1 MAKTPFDYRS
11 STALVTGATSGIG
24 LANVR
29 ALVGRGTPRVLIV
42 AQDEERLRAVAA
54 DLSCAPHAPQVE
66 CFSANLSAEDGPA
79 RVRAEADRL
88 GWPID
93 LLVNN
98 AGLGSSGTFGSGEE
112 RNDPLAVVS
121 LNVRAVV
128 ALSALFLPDM
138 VGRGRGAVI
147 NIGSTAG
154 LGAVPFSAVYAASK
168 AFVISFSRALWTE
181 NRSKGVRFVCVL
193 PGVTRTNLGGPGRG
207 ESRGGLEKVLF
218 SQPEEVAD
226 TALRL
231 LDDNRPARIV
241 GRANRALQVG
251 LKLLPGRLV
260 AGTIAR
266 FKNPEPKPGQ

>member
-1 MAKTPFDYRS
+1 MPKTPFHYRS

-24 LANVR
+24 LAIAR
-29 ALVGRGTPRVLIV
+29 ALVGRGAPRVLIV
-42 AQDEERLRAVAA
+42 ARDEGKLHAVAA
-54 DLSCAPHAPQVE
+54 ELSSAPHAPRVE
-66 CFSANLSAEDGPA
+66 CFSADLSAADGPA
-79 RVRAEADRL
+79 QVRAEADRL
-88 GWPID
+88 GWPVD

-98 AGLGSSGTFGSGEE
+98 AGLGSSGAFGSRKE
-112 RNDPLAVVS
+112 RNDPLAVVD

-154 LGAVPFSAVYAASK
+154 LGAVPFSAAYAASK

-181 NRSKGVRFVCVL
+181 NRGKGVRVACVL
-193 PGVTRTNLGGPGRG
+193 PGVTRTNLGGPGWG
-207 ESRGGLEKVLF
+207 ESRGGLEKILF

-241 GRANRALQVG
+241 GRANRILQVG

-260 AGTIAR
+260 AGMIAR
-266 FKNPEPKPGQ
+266 FKDPERKPGQ

>member
-1 MAKTPFDYRS
+1 MPKFPFDHRS
-11 STALVTGATSGIG
+11 SAALVTGATSGIG
-24 LANVR
+24 LAIAW
-29 ALVGRGTPRVLIV
+29 ALVGRGVPRVLIV
-42 AQDEERLRAVAA
+42 AQDEEKLCTGAA
-54 DLSCAPHAPQVE
+54 ELARAPHAPRVE
-66 CFSANLSAEDGPA
+66 WFSADLSAADGPA
-79 RVRAEADRL
+79 RVRTEADRL
-88 GWPID
+88 DWPID

-98 AGLGSSGTFGSGEE
+98 AGLGSSGVFGSREE
-112 RNDPLAVVS
+112 RNAPLAVVG

-168 AFVISFSRALWTE
+168 AFVISFSRALWIE
-181 NRSKGVRFVCVL
+181 NRGKGVRIVCVL

-218 SQPEEVAD
+218 SQPGEVAD
-226 TALRL
+226 AALRL

-241 GRANRALQVG
+241 GRANQVLQIG
-251 LKLLPGRLV
+251 LKLLPGRLG
-260 AGTIAR
+260 AGMIAR
-266 FKNPEPKPGQ
+266 LKAPEREPGQ